1 MLRAL
6 ILEELAFSQRIIR
19 DGHEVVP
26 RFRVIA
32 PDGQHTI
39 MVQMPDDLAARM
51 ERLQVV
57 RAFMVWKAA
66 TAFIHSSEIITP
78 DAITAFAITRTDV
91 TGGLQR
97 IKRKPLSFG
106 EIEWF
111 GRESIDEA
119 WLQLLPPR
127 MLTLGQRDL
136 EFIDRAFE
144 QGSVAGV
151 TWMRPED
158 RT

>member
-1 MLRAL
+1 MLRAH
-6 ILEELAFSQRIIR
+6 IIEELAFSQRVIR

-39 MVQMPDDLAARM
+39 MVQMPDDLAARI

-57 RAFMVWKAA
+57 RMFMIWKAA
-66 TAFIHSSEIITP
+66 TAFIHSSELITP
-78 DAITAFAITRTDV
+78 DAITTFAVTHTDV
-91 TGGLQR
+91 TGGMQR
-97 IKRKPLSFG
+97 IRRKPLSFG

-111 GRESIDEA
+111 DRDGVEEA

-127 MLTLGQRDL
+127 TTTIERHELD
-136 EFIDRAFE
+136 FIDDAFE
-144 QGSVAGV
+144 RGTVPGI
-151 TWMRPED
+151 TWMR
-158 RT
+158 